1 MTRKTT
7 TNNKTTKQHKPAP
20 KKKEPQLPTRTSARI
35 RGEKPLPLKRS
46 LELDAANSLDEGK
59 KQKTIDSL
67 DTEEQ
72 AKLLGIFKTTLVPN
86 TKPKR
91 EEIKQEKN
99 DDGKTPD
106 EVLTEQLSNLE
117 IRHTWATVKV
127 VPSRINCCL

>member
-1 MTRKTT
+1 MTRKAS

-20 KKKEPQLPTRTSARI
+20 KKKEAQLPTRASARI

-72 AKLLGIFKTTLVPN
+72 AKLLGILKTTLVPN
-86 TKPKR
+86 IKPKR
-91 EEIKQEKN
+91 EEVKQEKN

-106 EVLTEQLSNLE
+106 EVLTEQLSNME
-117 IRHTWATVKV
+117 IRHAWATVKV